1 MLLKITAIILVI
13 LTNYSSYAGTI
24 DPKTSDN
31 KYLEHAESFECVGK
45 LCGSYKDGSRFCAS
59 AVAISDTIILTA
71 AHVVDNAKE
80 CYIHIDGKQI
90 LVEKFIVNKDFKFEQ
105 VGVGDIA
112 IGFCKTPLGL
122 KSYPELYTE
131 DPIGKVCSISGFGI
145 TGTFITGAK
154 KSDNKKR
161 AGYNFT
167 EQLYKTTIVCNA
179 SRPGEKNY
187 TDLEFLIA
195 SGDSG
200 GGLFIDG
207 KLAGINSFVSTTDG
221 NPNSTYVDES
231 HHTDISNY
239 IEWIQL
245 NLKNK

>member
-1 MLLKITAIILVI
+1 MLFKIMAMILVI
-13 LTNYSSYAGTI
+13 LSNGFIYAGTI
-24 DPKTSDN
+24 DPKTPDN
-31 KYLEHAESFECVGK
+31 KYVEYAESFECVGK

-59 AVAISDTIILTA
+59 AVAISDSTILTA
-71 AHVVDNAKE
+71 AHVVENAKE
-80 CYIHIDGKQI
+80 CYIHINGKRI
-90 LVEKFIVNKDFKFEQ
+90 LIEKFIVNKDFKFEEI
-105 VGVGDIA
+105 GVGDIA

-131 DPIGKVCSISGFGI
+131 NPIGKMCSISGFGI
-145 TGTFITGAK
+145 TGTFSTGAV

-161 AGYNFT
+161 AGQNFT
-167 EQLYKTTIVCNA
+167 EELFKNTIVCNI
-179 SRPGEKNY
+179 SKPGEKNY
-187 TDLEFLIA
+187 TELEFLIA

-221 NPNSTYVDES
+221 NPNSSYIDES

-245 NLKNK
+245 NLNNK